1 MIAHREQQIR
11 SFKPEDY
18 YGLRCTTVTGGSVG
32 TMASYRHMDMA
43 AKEKAVPCA
52 PLTKT

>member
-18 YGLRCTTVTGGSVG
+18 YGLRCTTSVTGGSVG
-32 TMASYRHMDMA
+32 TMASIVTWTWQQ
-43 AKEKAVPCA
+43 KEKRFPA
-52 PLTKT
+52 LL